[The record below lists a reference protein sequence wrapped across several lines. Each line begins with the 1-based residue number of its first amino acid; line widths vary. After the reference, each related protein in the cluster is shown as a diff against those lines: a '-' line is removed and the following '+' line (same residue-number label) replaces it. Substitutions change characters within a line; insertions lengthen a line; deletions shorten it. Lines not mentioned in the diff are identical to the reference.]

1 MQPRSSGN
9 YTTYVVI
16 AALVIVS
23 LFGIHSMNS
32 QPASADVPLSDKRQT
47 TREAPAVV
55 HRDNTKDIVDAIQ
68 PLVQNVNDKLGRLDG
83 DVRSLNSNYNI
94 LLEKLSNL
102 EAQNTKAVRANQDL
116 AEEVHDVKRG
126 LNNIDDKVEKINIDK
141 PEPQVIVRT
150 EYKKDSAIAVIE
162 KKNRAIYE
170 NAKAIEDQNLA
181 NLKTSPTSKAH
192 YRQHTFLHYLF
203 EPVWNCPTKEK
214 VPFVADDGA
223 KYVCNTDRFAD
234 LGDDCIIYSIGV
246 NNKAESMFD
255 FDLATRYPN
264 CRFFLMDPSLDA
276 RRTKELTS
284 DLLPNM
290 EFHEWGIAPTISTFT
305 NGRPLLPIDEIK
317 RRLGHTGKRITSLK
331 IDTEGAEWLTI
342 PAFMQTEEATLVD
355 EMQIEVHFYSTNFET
370 IIPFFEAVRNKG
382 YVIFSKDMNG
392 HCGNI
397 CLYPSSFFF
406 SLLLSLLH

>member
-1 MQPRSSGN
+1 MQPRSSGS

-23 LFGIHSMNS
+23 LFGIHSMNN
-32 QPASADVPLSDKRQT
+32 QPASADVPVADKHQT

-55 HRDNTKDIVDAIQ
+55 HKDNTKDIVDAIQ
-68 PLVQNVNDKLGRLDG
+68 PLVQTVSDKIGRLDG
-83 DVRSLNSNYNI
+83 DVRSLSSNYNI

-116 AEEVHDVKRG
+116 AEEVHEVKRG
-126 LNNIDDKVEKINIDK
+126 LTNIDSKVEKINTDK
-141 PEPQVIVRT
+141 PESHSVRT
-150 EYKKDSAIAVIE
+150 EYKKDNSLALVE
-162 KKNRAIYE
+162 KKNKAIYE

-181 NLKTSPTSKAH
+181 NLKTSSTAKAH
-192 YRQHTFLHYLF
+192 YRQHTYLHYLF
-203 EPVWNCPTKEK
+203 EPVWNCPNKEK

-223 KYVCNTDRFAD
+223 KYVCNTDRLAD
-234 LGDDCIIYSIGV
+234 LGDECIIYSIGV

-305 NGRPLLPIDEIK
+305 NGRLLLPIDEIK

-331 IDTEGAEWLTI
+331 VDTEGAEWLTI
-342 PAFMQTEEATLVD
+342 PAFMDTEEGQLVD

-370 IIPFFEAVRNKG
+370 IVPFFEAIRNKG

-397 CLYPSSFFF
+397 CMEYAWVN
-406 SLLLSLLH
+406 LSLVE